1 MSYFSDIWSLEGEKS
16 QKKLGE
22 IQKKKFH
29 PVISG
34 AFFLQIIFNSVMG
47 LFCKMRYQPLLLFL
61 LLISITPFLQHPEE
75 WNGKSSSPILS
86 ATIGGY

>member
-1 MSYFSDIWSLEGEKS
+1 MTHFLDIWSLVVEKS

-34 AFFLQIIFNSVMG
+34 AFFLQFMFISVKG
-47 LFCKMRYQPLLLFL
+47 LFC
-61 LLISITPFLQHPEE
+61 
-75 WNGKSSSPILS
+75 
-86 ATIGGY
+86 

>member
-1 MSYFSDIWSLEGEKS
+1 MSYFFDIWSIVEEKS

-34 AFFLQIIFNSVMG
+34 AFSFKIIF
-47 LFCKMRYQPLLLFL
+47 F
-61 LLISITPFLQHPEE
+61 
-75 WNGKSSSPILS
+75 
-86 ATIGGY
+86 

>member
-1 MSYFSDIWSLEGEKS
+1 MSYFSDIWALVGKKS

-34 AFFLQIIFNSVMG
+34 AFFLQIIFSLVKG
-47 LFCKMRYQPLLLFL
+47 LFC
-61 LLISITPFLQHPEE
+61 
-75 WNGKSSSPILS
+75 
-86 ATIGGY
+86 

>member
-1 MSYFSDIWSLEGEKS
+1 MHPEESNKLWNLLKVMSHFLDIWSLIGEKS

-34 AFFLQIIFNSVMG
+34 AFSFQIIF
-47 LFCKMRYQPLLLFL
+47 F
-61 LLISITPFLQHPEE
+61 
-75 WNGKSSSPILS
+75 
-86 ATIGGY
+86 

>member
-1 MSYFSDIWSLEGEKS
+1 MSYFFDICSIVEGES

-34 AFFLQIIFNSVMG
+34 AFFKQFIFTKVEG
-47 LFCKMRYQPLLLFL
+47 LFC
-61 LLISITPFLQHPEE
+61 
-75 WNGKSSSPILS
+75 
-86 ATIGGY
+86 